1 MLIEYVGLQLPKY
14 IKHAFYKMQI
24 HHHHR
29 HALLHRNASNKHV
42 TMRDGDCFTNYFVF
56 PAATHLCGLG
66 GLEKNPKAASQA

>member
-29 HALLHRNASNKHV
+29 HALLHRNALQQTCNNE
-42 TMRDGDCFTNYFVF
+42 GW
-56 PAATHLCGLG
+56 GL
-66 GLEKNPKAASQA
+66 SQIILSFLQLLISVA